1 MKINFS
7 QIYEGWKNNLFPADD
22 MKEHIRQVSKE
33 RMAICDLCEWCSE
46 NKPKKPRRFDKHCT
60 HCGCVLSA
68 KTKCLSCACPVDKW
82 QAEMTSREDEEQL
95 IQTIYGKER
104 NKNSDDSTQQV
115 D

>member
-22 MKEHIRQVSKE
+22 MKEHIRQVSQE
-33 RMAICDLCEWCSE
+33 RMAICDACEWCSE

-68 KTKCLSCACPVDKW
+68 KTKCLSCACPIEKW
-82 QAEMTSREDEEQL
+82 VAEMESKDDENQL
-95 IQTIYGKER
+95 IQTIYGTEGS
-104 NKNSDDSTQQV
+104 KNREDSTGQAN
-115 D
+115 